1 MITRS
6 TIHSRRYAHE
16 RESQEREDRQ
26 EVLDRPDEL
35 PRLHPEA
42 RPVGRQHGM
51 SRRGAERKM
60 CLPTGPNQAVINTT
74 VKDIKDANE
83 ETF

>member
-1 MITRS
+1 
-6 TIHSRRYAHE
+6 
-16 RESQEREDRQ
+16 
-26 EVLDRPDEL
+26 
-35 PRLHPEA
+35 
-42 RPVGRQHGM
+42 M